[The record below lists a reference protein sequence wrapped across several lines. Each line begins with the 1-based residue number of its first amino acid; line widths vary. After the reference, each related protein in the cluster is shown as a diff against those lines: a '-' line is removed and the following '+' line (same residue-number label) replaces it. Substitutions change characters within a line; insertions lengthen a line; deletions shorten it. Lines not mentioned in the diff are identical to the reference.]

1 MIPLL
6 NDAALHLLNGR
17 CKDCS
22 LGSHHV
28 CTWLLPRTSLYSDDG
43 FSTQTAF
50 VSAAAGVFQGGLS
63 ASADTLTRHVT
74 YKAWNITVT
83 FSNLTAACSD
93 PLSSPTSPCWRELF
107 GCSHLSSPGQ
117 QWEGAVPRNWGD
129 RTPETDNSAWRHWL
143 LPSSQIT
150 RGSRTSLPM
159 TSLRWQEI
167 RRNRVL

>member
-1 MIPLL
+1 MTPL
-6 NDAALHLLNGR
+6 GR

-129 RTPETDNSAWRHWL
+129 RTPETDNCRMEALTSAL
-143 LPSSQIT
+143 LSDNQGIT
-150 RGSRTSLPM
+150 D
-159 TSLRWQEI
+159 
-167 RRNRVL
+167 

>member
-1 MIPLL
+1 MTPL
-6 NDAALHLLNGR
+6 GR

-129 RTPETDNSAWRHWL
+129 RTPETDNCCMEALTSAL
-143 LPSSQIT
+143 LSDNQGIT
-150 RGSRTSLPM
+150 D
-159 TSLRWQEI
+159 
-167 RRNRVL
+167 